1 MKSKEGDLSFSVE
14 GQTLR
19 ELYRFLNDN
28 SDKLSGELEKLY
40 YNIQNEFYNRLT
52 VAEFEE
58 IISKK

>member
-1 MKSKEGDLSFSVE
+1 MKSEVSNISFLVE
-14 GQTLR
+14 GATLR

-40 YNIQNEFYNRLT
+40 FNIQNEFYSHFT

-58 IISKK
+58 IISK

>member
-1 MKSKEGDLSFSVE
+1 MTSKANKISFAVE

-28 SDKLSGELEKLY
+28 SVKLSGELEKLY

-58 IISKK
+58 MISKE